1 MEKPVYVLASVLL
14 LAALSGAC
22 SASADAP
29 VQLGPDDN
37 GSTVILPV
45 GDSFNITLEGNLTTG
60 YSWEAD
66 PAPDPSILEPVG
78 EPAYQSE
85 SKALGAGGEFTFTYR
100 QPVKEKPACAWFTTG
115 LSNRTSLRWRNT
127 SDHSSN
133 PIIPDQPF
141 PPNPGRLPAGQ
152 GHFNSGE
159 KDPLFSQ

>member
-14 LAALSGAC
+14 LAALSGVC
-22 SASADAP
+22 SSSTDTP

-66 PAPDPSILEPVG
+66 PAPDPSVLELVG

-100 QPVKEKPACAWFTTG
+100 AAGEGETG
-115 LSNRTSLRWRNT
+115 LRLVYYR
-127 SDHSSN
+127 
-133 PIIPDQPF
+133 PFEPDV
-141 PPNPGRLPAGQ
+141 PPLEEYLLTIQVTP
-152 GHFNSGE
+152 
-159 KDPLFSQ
+159 